1 MKHKMFITSTVPQ
14 FFLFFKGQIC
24 ILKSLFDITLVSSTG
39 KQLDQMASIHKVD
52 KYAIEMER
60 EISILKDFKS
70 LLSLIVF
77 FYKQKPFVVLAN
89 SPKASLLSIIAAYLT
104 NVPNRIY
111 YVHGLRYQTTK
122 GFKKKLLMFMEH
134 ITCLL
139 ATKVIA
145 VSYGMKKILQ
155 QDRITKKD
163 ISIIWNGSVNG
174 VDIDFF
180 DRNKVEDIYIEN
192 ISPNDFVFGFIGRIV
207 KDKGIEELINV
218 FKKIKNIHNNIKL
231 LILGEIELHNSI
243 LKSTE
248 EYILTDKDII
258 YVGRQSD
265 VRPFIK
271 KMNILVLPTH
281 REGFGMVVIEAGAM
295 EVPTI
300 VTNIHGCSETIE
312 DNKTGLLINLKDE
325 SDLYSKMLSAIENKN
340 LCTTLGKNARER
352 ISKMYNQ
359 KQLWEEVHKF
369 YSNKILN

>member
-1 MKHKMFITSTVPQ
+1 
-14 FFLFFKGQIC
+14 
-24 ILKSLFDITLVSSTG
+24 
-39 KQLDQMASIHKVD
+39 
-52 KYAIEMER
+52 MER
-60 EISILKDFKS
+60 
-70 LLSLIVF
+70 
-77 FYKQKPFVVLAN
+77 
-89 SPKASLLSIIAAYLT
+89 
-104 NVPNRIY
+104 
-111 YVHGLRYQTTK
+111 
-122 GFKKKLLMFMEH
+122 

-139 ATKVIA
+139 ATEVIA
-145 VSYGMKKILQ
+145 VSYGMKKILLE
-155 QDRITKKD
+155 DKITRKD

-174 VDIDFF
+174 VDTDFF
-180 DRNKVEDIYIEN
+180 NRDKVEDIYVKN
-192 ISPNDFVFGFIGRIV
+192 IFPNDFVFGFIGRIV

-243 LKSTE
+243 SKSTQ

-295 EVPTI
+295 EVPAI
-300 VTNIHGCSETIE
+300 VTNIDGCSETIE
-312 DNKTGLLINLKDE
+312 DNKIGLLINLKDE

-359 KQLWEEVHKF
+359 KQLWEEVYKF